1 MEVKSLK
8 NEALS
13 LEVALHGAEIKSL
26 KKNSNGYEYMWQ
38 ADSKYWGR
46 TSPVLFPI
54 VGNYKEKTSIYN
66 GKSYQLS
73 QHGFARDMDFVLES
87 STENSLTFLLKDSPE
102 TLEKYPFHFELRIKY
117 TLNERS
123 LVVNWEVKNTNSETM
138 YFSIGGH
145 PAFNCDLSKSYLK
158 IKDAEVLNCAVLN
171 SKGELSSKVVN
182 IPLENNLLPLDSSL
196 FDDDALIAENNQSRE
211 IILGTDAENG
221 KGTDLL
227 KVSFKAPVFGIWS
240 PAGKNA
246 PFVCIEPWYG
256 RADRE
261 TFNQHLE
268 EREWG
273 NSLAPAETFEA
284 EYTIEVL

>member
-1 MEVKSLK
+1 MEFQNLK
-8 NEALS
+8 NDFLS
-13 LEVALHGAEIKSL
+13 LSVAFHGAEIKSL
-26 KKNSNGYEYMWQ
+26 KKIETGYEYMWQ

-87 STENSLTFLLKDSPE
+87 STENSLTFLLKDSLE

-117 TLNERS
+117 ILNERS

-145 PAFNCDLSKSYLK
+145 PAFNCNLPKSYLK
-158 IKDAEVLNCAVLN
+158 IKDVENLVCGVLN
-171 SKGELSSKVVN
+171 SKGELSSKIIN
-182 IPLENNLLPLDSSL
+182 LPLEQEKLPLDYSL
-196 FDDDALIAENNQSRE
+196 FDEDALIAEDNQSHE
-211 IILGTDAENG
+211 IILGTDDETN

-227 KVSFKAPVFGIWS
+227 KVSFDAPVFGIWS

-256 RADRE
+256 RTDRE
-261 TFNQHLE
+261 DFNQKLE
-268 EREWG
+268 ERQWG
-273 NSLAPAETFEA
+273 NKLEPNQSFNA

>member
-1 MEVKSLK
+1 MNVKSLE

-13 LEVALHGAEIKSL
+13 LTVALHGAEIKSL
-26 KKNSNGYEYMWQ
+26 KKKSTGYEYMWQ
-38 ADSKYWGR
+38 ADPQFWGR

-54 VGNYKEKTSIYN
+54 VGNYKDKTSIYK

-73 QHGFARDMDFVLES
+73 QHGFARDMDFELES
-87 STENSLTFLLKDSPE
+87 QTDSSITFVLKDSPE
-102 TLEKYPFHFELRIKY
+102 TLEKYPFHFELRINY

-123 LVVNWEVKNTNSETM
+123 LVVKWNVKNTNDETM
-138 YFSIGGH
+138 HFSIGGH
-145 PAFNCDLSKSYLK
+145 PAFNCNLSKSYLK
-158 IKDAEVLNCAVLN
+158 IKDTDVLNCAVLN

-196 FDDDALIAENNQSRE
+196 FDDDALIVENNQCHE
-211 IILGTDAENG
+211 IILGTDTENNM
-221 KGTDLL
+221 GTDLL

-261 TFNQHLE
+261 TFNQNLE

-273 NSLAPAETFEA
+273 NSLAPSETFEA
-284 EYTIEVL
+284 EYTIEVF